1 MPKFKNK
8 TPSYSLHKA
17 SGQAAVKLDGRDH
30 HFSKY
35 GAPVSH
41 ASYQHRGKVNG
52 NSPISNHS
60 ATERN
65 RHILSGGVSCSSA
78 SVNSYS
84 SSRWWLFR
92 YSSARR
98 SLNALPTTD
107 TLLSVMAAA
116 ANIGDNR
123 MPKNG

>member
-1 MPKFKNK
+1 MRQICRTNWIW
-8 TPSYSLHKA
+8 SLVFLIFA
-17 SGQAAVKLDGRDH
+17 
-30 HFSKY
+30 
-35 GAPVSH
+35 
-41 ASYQHRGKVNG
+41 
-52 NSPISNHS
+52 
-60 ATERN
+60 
-65 RHILSGGVSCSSA
+65 SCSSA